1 MDRYNYFIQRVKEI
15 FGKFQK
21 NQNMIKAKGE
31 KDIHSDEIKDE
42 IKGGFSK
49 KYIAFVALMAYLGWG
64 LVNTDGNLVLV
75 LSSLITKSLHM
86 SIQEYSYVVSA
97 GFAASFVVSLLIG
110 PLVDRFG
117 RKLIYQVTLLGVAA
131 FSWLQYFIGNFLQWL
146 LIRIGAGAFTGGEW
160 GVGGTI
166 LSETVSKRIRGIML
180 AIMQSGWVFGYAT
193 ASAIALFTVSTFGEQ
208 YGWRV
213 AFLFAVLP
221 AVLVLLARRF
231 VKETPRYQHLKAIR
245 DAKKKGDENEVKRL
259 MDLYKVDLEKAGL
272 NPYKQLFAKDL
283 RRITII
289 LAFWNFLTTGV
300 AITTNSFQ
308 PIYFTEIKGFS
319 FTEVAIL
326 FTVIGYA
333 GVIGYIINGFLNDLI
348 GAKYSIIIFATL
360 QTIGILWLI
369 YVNNL
374 FSLWAAYT
382 LFFFTENG
390 QFSALIRMNTESF
403 PTRVRGTGSTW
414 GAAWWSLG
422 QAVWPLIFG
431 ALIPQ
436 LTFNGAWLWVEV
448 VPELIGIVIF
458 GVVMRNIPPKRELEE
473 IAI

>member
-1 MDRYNYFIQRVKEI
+1 MYNYFIQIMRQVFRKI
-15 FGKFQK
+15 SK
-21 NQNMIKAKGE
+21 NQNTIKAKGE
-31 KDIHSDEIKDE
+31 KDVYSE
-42 IKGGFSK
+42 IKGRFSK
-49 KYIAFVALMAYLGWG
+49 RYLAFVAIIAYLGWG

-75 LSSLITKSLHM
+75 LSSLITKSLNM

-97 GFAASFVVSLLIG
+97 GFIASFILSLFIG

-117 RKLIYQVTLLGVAA
+117 RKLIFQITLLGTAA
-131 FSWLQYFIGNFLQWL
+131 FSMLQYFIGNFWQWL
-146 LIRIGAGAFTGGEW
+146 LIRIAAGAFTGGEW
-160 GVGGTI
+160 SVGATI
-166 LSETVSKRIRGIML
+166 LTETISKRIRGVTL

-193 ASAIALFTVSTFGEQ
+193 ASAIALFSVSAFGEE

-213 AFLFAVLP
+213 AFLFAFLP
-221 AVLVLLARRF
+221 AILVLVARRF
-231 VKETPRYQHLKAIR
+231 VRETPRYLHLKAIR
-245 DAKKKGDENEVKRL
+245 DAKKRGDEAEVKRL
-259 MDLYKVDLEKAGL
+259 MELYKVDLEKVDYH
-272 NPYKQLFAKDL
+272 PYKQLFARDL
-283 RRITII
+283 RRITIV

-300 AITTNSFQ
+300 AITTNAFQ
-308 PIYFTEIKGFS
+308 PIYFTQVKGFS
-319 FTEVAIL
+319 FTDVTVL

-333 GVIGYIINGFLNDLI
+333 GIIGYIINGILNDLI

-369 YVNNL
+369 YVHDL

-390 QFSALIRMNTESF
+390 QFAALIRMNTESF
-403 PTRVRGTGSTW
+403 PTRVRGTGSAW

-431 ALIPQ
+431 AFIPL
-436 LTFNGAWLWVEV
+436 LTFDGAWLWVEV

-458 GVVMRNIPPKRELEE
+458 GVFMKNIPPRRELEE